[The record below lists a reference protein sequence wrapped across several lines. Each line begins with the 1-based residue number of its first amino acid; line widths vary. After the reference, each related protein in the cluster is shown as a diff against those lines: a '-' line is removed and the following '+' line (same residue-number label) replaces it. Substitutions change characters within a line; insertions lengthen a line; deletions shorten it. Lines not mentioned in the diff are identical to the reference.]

1 MMQRISVPYLKIC
14 DTKYAI
20 GGQTLKNVYSVN
32 GKFEHHVL
40 LMTRIFLKLHIKHYA
55 FLAEALEKL

>member
-14 DTKYAI
+14 KTKYEI

-32 GKFEHHVL
+32 DKFEHHVL
-40 LMTRIFLKLHIKHYA
+40 SMTQIWNIVLCETPY
-55 FLAEALEKL
+55 